1 MAFQRLKPCFPNPLI
16 QTAHVN
22 KRARGT
28 YRRGVM
34 TAKDLQ
40 LRLYSSR
47 WLTLVQYCTWSL
59 V

>member
-1 MAFQRLKPCFPNPLI
+1 MLFQRVKPCFTGPLI
-16 QTAHVN
+16 QPPSVDM
-22 KRARGT
+22 RAQFT
-28 YRRGVM
+28 SRRGVM